1 MKSLRNALLGAVAI
15 ALTSCSVTMPV
26 TVTNNSIGSKVGVAS
41 NSCLGALP
49 ATAVAMGQDFFPVS
63 GGLCFNDKRYSLADA
78 AKDGG
83 ISRIAT
89 VDLKETNYLI
99 FFKYELIVTGE

>member
-1 MKSLRNALLGAVAI
+1 MKTLRNVFFGAFAI
-15 ALTSCSVTMPV
+15 ALSSCSVTMPL

-41 NSCLGALP
+41 NSCLGQLP
-49 ATAVAMGQDFFPVS
+49 PGTVAMGQDFFPVS
-63 GGLCFNDKRYSLADA
+63 GGLCFNDKAYSLADA

-89 VDLKETNYLI
+89 VDLKETSYLF

>member
-1 MKSLRNALLGAVAI
+1 MKTLRNTFFGVLAV

-26 TVTNNSIGSKVGVAS
+26 TVTNNPIGSKVGVAK
-41 NSCLGALP
+41 NNCLGELP
-49 ATAVAMGQDFFPVS
+49 PNAVAMGQDFYPVS

-78 AKDGG
+78 AKNGG